1 MAKLDQV
8 KERLNNYRLAVTL
21 LVGVE
26 SLLLAG
32 LVSSYRSGI
41 FDLYYWL
48 GADFAILLLFVIA
61 LVVRSLLKITDHIG
75 DLS

>member
-8 KERLNNYRLAVTL
+8 KERLNNYRLAITL

-48 GADFAILLLFVIA
+48 GADFAILLLFIIA
-61 LVVRSLLKITDHIG
+61 IVVHNLLKITDHIG
-75 DLS
+75 DLL